1 MVDSRAGI
9 GKYKLS
15 LEHLVVSKSKEILN
29 KKRGGCDGNTSDVKR
44 AEANLK
50 AVQWPKL
57 EPFEQKANNG
67 GIGL

>member
-1 MVDSRAGI
+1 MIPELGY
-9 GKYKLS
+9 GNNKLS
-15 LEHLVVSKSKEILN
+15 LEHFVVSKSKEIL
-29 KKRGGCDGNTSDVKR
+29 KKRGGADGNTSDVKR

-67 GIGL
+67 GLGL